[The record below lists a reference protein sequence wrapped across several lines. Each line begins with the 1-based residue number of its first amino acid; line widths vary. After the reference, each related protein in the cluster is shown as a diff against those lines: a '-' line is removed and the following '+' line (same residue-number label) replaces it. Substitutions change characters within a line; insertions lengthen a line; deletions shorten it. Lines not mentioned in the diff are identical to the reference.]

1 MKIANEKILQ
11 YVDALDRCDSVTG
24 FPGMIIAITRR
35 KMSDEIAEYV
45 QEKQRIF
52 KKYGQKKGDGWI
64 IPKDSPDFKK
74 AMNEIMQVATYQ
86 TNVDIPQF
94 SEEEF
99 IRKFQSDSLTAE
111 NYNVLYEI
119 FVRKEDKYAAAE
131 NCASCGDNRIPA
143 DH

>member
-11 YVDALDRCDSVTG
+11 YVDTLGKCDSVTG

-52 KKYGQKKGDGWI
+52 KRYGQKKDNGWI
-64 IPKDSPDFKK
+64 IPKDSPDFQK
-74 AMNEIMQVATYQ
+74 AMDEIMQVATYQ

-99 IRKFQSDSLTAE
+99 IQKFQSDSLTAE
-111 NYNVLYEI
+111 NYSILYEI
-119 FVRKEDKYAAAE
+119 FARKEDPNAE
-131 NCASCGDNRIPA
+131 SESKTEGREPV
-143 DH
+143 HHS